1 MHAGESRGATMS
13 PTITNTTGESELS
26 GLAQKIG
33 NRMLST
39 VSQGQQLSV
48 DVAAALLTAQCDLAL
63 KLADV
68 LVTDDRD
75 SPMLNPDM

>member
-1 MHAGESRGATMS
+1 MS
-13 PTITNTTGESELS
+13 PTITNTTGESELP

-39 VSQGQQLSV
+39 VSQSQQLSV
-48 DVAAALLTAQCDLAL
+48 DVAAALLTAPCALAL

-68 LVTDDRD
+68 LVTDDGD
-75 SPMLNPDM
+75 NPMPNPDM

>member
-1 MHAGESRGATMS
+1 
-13 PTITNTTGESELS
+13 
-26 GLAQKIG
+26 
-33 NRMLST
+33 MLST

-48 DVAAALLTAQCDLAL
+48 DVAAALLTAPCDLAL

-75 SPMLNPDM
+75 SPMPNPDM

>member
-1 MHAGESRGATMS
+1 MS
-13 PTITNTTGESELS
+13 PTITNTTGDSEMP
-26 GLAQKIG
+26 GRAQEIG

-39 VSQGQQLSV
+39 ASQGQQLSL
-48 DVAAALLTAQCDLAL
+48 DVVTALLTAPCDLAL

-75 SPMLNPDM
+75 HPMPNPDM